1 MNTLRIM
8 SLVCRASRV
17 KRPIDLLTLFLLW
30 PAFASAACLPSQI
43 CWVTS
48 GTAVVGT
55 SDINCPATDPICI
68 PFNFAGKDF
77 SASGLMNTGGSNL
90 PFGLIFST
98 QSDPFLESIAGI
110 TPDPLLQFELTV
122 KGVPWGIPAGG
133 DAIVSFFANLGVPA
147 PAGEYSVPFSFAGSF
162 TGAPE
167 PFAPG
172 LGCDVLNCVTLEFR
186 GSGIVPLDVED
197 AGYPGWYGVSGQ
209 PAGGPQIFTFANVP
223 EPATLSLFA
232 VGLVGLAMR
241 RKVISSG

>member
-1 MNTLRIM
+1 M
-8 SLVCRASRV
+8 
-17 KRPIDLLTLFLLW
+17 KRLIALLLLA
-30 PAFASAACLPSQI
+30 PVVASAACLPSQI

-55 SDINCPATDPICI
+55 SDMPCPVKDGPCI

-77 SASGLMNTGGSNL
+77 SASGLTNQGASNL

-98 QSDPFLESIAGI
+98 QSDPFLESFGGI
-110 TPDPLLQFELTV
+110 TPDPLVQFELTV

-133 DAIVSFFANLGVPA
+133 EAIVSFFANLGVPA

-223 EPATLSLFA
+223 EPSTASLLLFGFA
-232 VGLVGLAMR
+232 GLVVLGR
-241 RKVISSG
+241 RRRFRAPLLPAG